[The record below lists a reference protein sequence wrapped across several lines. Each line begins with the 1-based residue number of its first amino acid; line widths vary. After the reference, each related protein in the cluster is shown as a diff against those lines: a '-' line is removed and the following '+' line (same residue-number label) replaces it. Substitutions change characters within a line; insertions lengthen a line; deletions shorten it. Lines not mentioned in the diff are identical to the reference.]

1 MFFDLIVLILV
12 GTAMYFG
19 LKNGTHPELYRIGRV
34 FLGMT
39 IASVFG
45 TSMGWKLTSWGI
57 LAANSKAIVSLVG
70 FLLLFMLY
78 WGLTILLVKW
88 LSRYALHEHK
98 MNNYLGLVS
107 NGIIALL
114 FITFVSFISTQLTFT
129 KDGYKAY
136 LRDKSFSYIHMDR
149 LCRKAITADVVDE
162 ITGGGAGQ
170 IVVDNL
176 KKEEK

>member
-1 MFFDLIVLILV
+1 MIFDFLVLILMAA
-12 GTAMYFG
+12 AMYFG

-39 IASVFG
+39 IASVLG
-45 TSMGWKLTSWGI
+45 TPLGWKLTSWGV
-57 LAANSKAIVSLVG
+57 LAANNKAIVSLVG
-70 FLLLFMLY
+70 FLVLFSLY
-78 WGLTILLVKW
+78 WVITIFLVKW
-88 LSRYALHEHK
+88 LRRYALQEHK

-114 FITFVSFISTQLTFT
+114 VITFASFISTQLSFA

-136 LRDKSFSYIHMDR
+136 LRDKSFSYIYMDR

-170 IVVDNL
+170 KVVDNL
-176 KKEEK
+176 NK